1 MVFPG
6 QLKGIKK
13 AIFINMASEQAVS
26 AVSKDN
32 KVQIPVKVT
41 IKKGSKLTFL
51 IQFTVPEWEEETQG

>member
-51 IQFTVPEWEEETQG
+51 I

>member
-1 MVFPG
+1 MRLSQAEAIFEIVFPG

-32 KVQIPVKVT
+32 NVQIPVKVT

-51 IQFTVPEWEEETQG
+51 I